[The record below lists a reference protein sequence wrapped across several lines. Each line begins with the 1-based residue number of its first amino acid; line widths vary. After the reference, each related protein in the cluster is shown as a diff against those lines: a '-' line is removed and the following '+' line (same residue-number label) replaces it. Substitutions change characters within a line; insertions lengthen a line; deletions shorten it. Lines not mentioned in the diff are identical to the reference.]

1 MYHIMRI
8 LTKAENRV
16 SFLLAIFKR
25 KLLFFNHLSQSI
37 ANLSDLHKQLFS
49 KIFQPFHDN
58 FDLHCKEIV
67 QLLFVKL
74 FNCSIV
80 SVDKF

>member
-16 SFLLAIFKR
+16 SLLLAIFKR
-25 KLLFFNHLSQSI
+25 KLLFFHHLSQSI

-58 FDLHCKEIV
+58 LTCTER
-67 QLLFVKL
+67 KL
-74 FNCSIV
+74 FNCYSLNYSIV